1 MRTEEERELLC
12 AKLEKSKANLK
23 GGLENIL
30 PCLSAHSM
38 LKMEEG
44 DNVTVLEKKHRDLIC
59 DEW

>member
-1 MRTEEERELLC
+1 MC
-12 AKLEKSKANLK
+12 AKLEKSKTNLK

-38 LKMEEG
+38 LKIEVQER